1 MSIVVLF
8 LTKDTEVQLNLL
20 KRLSLALEVRLLSL
34 RYASSCAEAYLRF
47 EICTLILVS
56 REQNK
61 QPPLRSSQIIQQV
74 HLSLYEGHTSR
85 ISLQCCLYSIFSFLG
100 QISSHRLTH
109 YFVDKSPLYQNP
121 LPSPINN
128 YKPSNLY
135 SIPTPKTPPYPSH
148 TKPSSAARPLPHQGS
163 DSLKLLSISYLWAI
177 SLALSPVSIFLA
189 QLLLAGDK
197 VMWDLENPTQST
209 RLPLGCRWQ
218 TGHSIRIGIFA
229 SFSG

>member
-1 MSIVVLF
+1 MFQRRVHGCSTLLLCANFQNDHFYWILQF
-8 LTKDTEVQLNLL
+8 LVDDYYYSLLPMDSTLESRKTNHRLLYLLL
-20 KRLSLALEVRLLSL
+20 K
-34 RYASSCAEAYLRF
+34 YL
-47 EICTLILVS
+47 
-56 REQNK
+56 
-61 QPPLRSSQIIQQV
+61 
-74 HLSLYEGHTSR
+74 
-85 ISLQCCLYSIFSFLG
+85 
-100 QISSHRLTH
+100 
-109 YFVDKSPLYQNP
+109 
-121 LPSPINN
+121 
-128 YKPSNLY
+128 PSNLY

-229 SFSG
+229 SFSGSITVIT